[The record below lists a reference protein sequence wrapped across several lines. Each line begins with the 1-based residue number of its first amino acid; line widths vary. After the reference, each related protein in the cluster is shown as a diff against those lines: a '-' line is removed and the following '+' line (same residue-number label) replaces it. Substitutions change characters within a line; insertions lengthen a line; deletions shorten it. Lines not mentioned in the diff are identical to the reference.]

1 MATRQERL
9 DAFPSKAE
17 RPAGQPFELLCEDHI
32 GTYVLPFLC
41 HWTDDAWRSI
51 ETGTAVDAVVVG
63 WRAGR
68 VLDTEERK

>member
-9 DAFPSKAE
+9 DAFPSEHE

-41 HWTDDAWRSI
+41 HWTDNAWRSI
-51 ETGTAVDAVVVG
+51 DANSPVDADVVG
-63 WRAGR
+63 WRTAKRG
-68 VLDTEERK
+68 